1 MRSNKQIKQSRV
13 EKIRSEGRIGNIGN
27 LKLDNPFV
35 LAPLAG
41 ITDAP
46 MRRINRQMG
55 ASLTYSEM
63 VSAKGMYYN
72 DKNTEKLLFR
82 YEDESNTAYQIFGH
96 EPDMIAYATD
106 RLNDRKHVLLDIN
119 MGCPVPKIVK
129 NGEGSALLKDPELME
144 KLVRAAVQNTDRPVT
159 AKIRTGFAADE
170 NNAVEAGLAVQE
182 GGVSA
187 VAVHGRTRAQFY
199 SGTVDK
205 KTIAEVKKA
214 LRIPVIG
221 NGDVVDIATAME
233 MLEETNCDFVM
244 IGRGAL
250 GNPWIFRDLKCAWNG
265 EELPPPPTIN
275 EKGEMMLRLLD
286 DIVEIKGE
294 YVAVREMR
302 KICGWYVRGLAG
314 SAGFR
319 RTVNAITDVAE
330 LREAI
335 CEYMFSI

>member
-13 EKIRSEGRIGNIGN
+13 EKIRNEGRIGNIGN

-129 NGEGSALLKDPELME
+129 NGEGSALLKDPGLME

-170 NNAVEAGLAVQE
+170 NNAVEAALAVQE
-182 GGVSA
+182 GGASA

-265 EELPPPPTIN
+265 EELPPPPAIN

-302 KICGWYVRGLAG
+302 KICGWYVKGLAG